1 MLKALAQPT
10 SSRADS
16 VARDLNVPGRYPR
29 TQDQIVAAALRTLI
43 AHGLAGATARAI
55 ARSGNFN
62 QALIFYHFGTVR
74 DLLLVALDHSS
85 ERRLLS
91 YKQTLADVGSIREL
105 VPSLRRLYD
114 EDVRSGHVRI
124 VQELAAGASSDPNLG
139 DALRLR
145 MEPWL
150 ELVGAV
156 ASRFLHE
163 TILEGVV
170 SIPDLSFATIA
181 AYLGV
186 ETISGMGGLPK
197 AGSGVAPVDSLFELA
212 ERLSPLIEGLLG
224 KESRP

>member
-1 MLKALAQPT
+1 MLKAPAQPT
-10 SSRADS
+10 SSRPDS
-16 VARDLNVPGRYPR
+16 PSRDLGVPGRYPR

-43 AHGLAGATARAI
+43 TDGLAGATARAI
-55 ARSGNFN
+55 ARAGNFN

-74 DLLLVALDHSS
+74 DLLLAALDESS

-91 YKQTLADVGSIREL
+91 YEQTLADVGLIRDL
-105 VPSLRRLYD
+105 VPCLRRLYD

-124 VQELAAGASSDPNLG
+124 VQELAAGASSDPKLG
-139 DALRLR
+139 DALRRR

-150 ELVGAV
+150 ELVEDV
-156 ASRFLHE
+156 STRFIHG
-163 TILEGVV
+163 TMLEGVV

-197 AGSGVAPVDSLFELA
+197 AGSGAAPVDSLFELA
-212 ERLSPLIEGLLG
+212 ERLSPLIDGLLG